1 MVSFSI
7 PSIFNSFNFQFLYFA
22 PMATTHQSRF
32 NPLPYLLIT
41 PTMIF
46 VAVFTAWP
54 TLLAIYQSFFQ
65 QRLNIARF
73 REPTFIGMENYIML
87 FSDERFLRVLTNTFR
102 YVLLTVP
109 ISVLLAFLFALLL
122 NRKIR
127 GVGLARLGFFYPTI
141 LPLVSAATIWMFFFT
156 PDYGL
161 LNSTLKS
168 LGYSGPENWTGN
180 PDLALLS
187 IMLVI
192 IWKNA
197 GFYMIFYLA
206 GLQSLPTD
214 VFEAAA
220 IDGASGWQMLW
231 RIAFPLLRRT
241 TLFITTIAFIG
252 AFREVD
258 HIFVLTQGGPSRAS
272 SVLLYHLWQVRF
284 ENQDVGQASAIT
296 VVLVVL
302 LLMFTVSN
310 FLQSERGEADV

>member
-1 MVSFSI
+1 MI
-7 PSIFNSFNFQFLYFA
+7 RIQK
-22 PMATTHQSRF
+22 SRF
-32 NPLPYLLIT
+32 NPLPYLLIF
-41 PTMIF
+41 PTLLF
-46 VAVFTAWP
+46 VAVFTVWP
-54 TLLAIYQSFFQ
+54 TLLAIYQSFFR
-65 QRLNIARF
+65 QRLNIVRF
-73 REPTFIGMENYIML
+73 REPTFIGLENYSTL
-87 FSDERFLRVLTNTFR
+87 FADERFLRVLSNTFL
-102 YVLLTVP
+102 YILGTVP
-109 ISVLLAFLFALLL
+109 ISILLAFLFALLL

-141 LPLVSAATIWMFFFT
+141 LPLVSAATVWMFFFT

-161 LNSTLKS
+161 LNSALHAF
-168 LGYSGPENWTGN
+168 GYSGPENWTGN
-180 PDLALLS
+180 PNLALIS

-220 IDGASGWQMLW
+220 IDGASGWRALW
-231 RIAFPLLRRT
+231 LIAFPLLRRT

-272 SVLLYHLWQVRF
+272 SVLLYYLWQVRF
-284 ENQDVGQASAIT
+284 ENQDIGQASAIT
-296 VVLVVL
+296 VVLIGL
-302 LLMFTVSN
+302 LLIFTVSN
-310 FLQSERGEADV
+310 FVQSERGGKADV

>member
-1 MVSFSI
+1 MS
-7 PSIFNSFNFQFLYFA
+7 NLYRA
-22 PMATTHQSRF
+22 VGKRRF
-32 NPLPYLLIT
+32 DSLPYLLIF
-41 PTMIF
+41 PTFLF

-54 TLLAIYQSFFQ
+54 TLLAFYQSFFQ
-65 QRLNIARF
+65 QRLNIVRF
-73 REPTFIGMENYIML
+73 REPTFIGLENYTKL
-87 FSDERFLRVLTNTFR
+87 FADDRFLQVLRNTF
-102 YVLLTVP
+102 YYIVGTVP
-109 ISVLLAFLFALLL
+109 LSILLAFLFALLV

-127 GVGLARLGFFYPTI
+127 GVGWARLGFFYPTI

-161 LNSTLKS
+161 LNTALRAI
-168 LGYSGPENWTGN
+168 GYTGADNWLGN
-180 PDLALLS
+180 PNLALIS
-187 IMLVI
+187 IMIVNV
-192 IWKNA
+192 WKNA

-220 IDGASGWQMLW
+220 IDGATGWQMLW

-241 TLFITTIAFIG
+241 TLFVTTIAFIG

-272 SVLLYHLWQVRF
+272 TVLLYHLWQVRF

-296 VVLVVL
+296 MVLIVL
-302 LLMFTVSN
+302 LLFFTVTN
-310 FLQSERGEADV
+310 FLLSERGGEADV